1 MPDPRDWSEDAHRF
15 LDGEGPPPTDPV
27 ERDRAALF
35 EQAVR
40 DWTHGLPS
48 LDERVDAGVMAAL
61 RGRAPTHA
69 DTWWRWLLEPRRV
82 ALRPALAL
90 AASIALVAVS
100 STVTVVLR
108 DRPAVAPAAE
118 TSGPAETGMV
128 LVRFELVAPLA
139 HRVALAGSFNAWSD
153 STIPFARSSTTG
165 AWTVT
170 VPLPPGEHQYL
181 FVIDGERWVPDP
193 AAHAQVRDEFG
204 QSNSVLVVGP
214 RGVVRS

>member
-1 MPDPRDWSEDAHRF
+1 MPDPSAWSQDAHRF
-15 LDGEGPPPTDPV
+15 LDGEGPPPADPV

-48 LDERVDAGVMAAL
+48 LDERIDAGVMAAL
-61 RGRAPTHA
+61 RGRALLRA

-90 AASIALVAVS
+90 AASMVLVALS
-100 STVTVVLR
+100 SAVTVVLR
-108 DRPAVAPAAE
+108 DRPAVAPGAG
-118 TSGPAETGMV
+118 TSGPVMTGTV

-139 HRVALAGSFNAWSD
+139 HRVTLAGSFNAWSD
-153 STIPFARSSTTG
+153 STISFARSSTTG

-193 AAHAQVRDEFG
+193 AAHAQVQDEFG
-204 QSNSVLVVGP
+204 QTNSVLVVGP